1 MNRFLLFVALFVSLS
16 ATAARPTA
24 EEMLA
29 VNNFYIE
36 DDLYQQR
43 PIWTK
48 TYHCDSATIV
58 RTLMTNPQVAIEREF
73 EGRLICRMDD
83 VQLVR
88 QSDDLNSL
96 PSYMR
101 WAGTLYFTVE
111 IAADSYKVVLRE
123 AVWKGVKE
131 PLDDATTATYTLYD
145 MIFNNRG
152 NIDRVF
158 LRSRVESLNE
168 RLTWLFAAR
177 VK

>member
-29 VNNFYIE
+29 ENNFYIM
-36 DDLYQQR
+36 DDLYQER

-58 RTLMTNPQVAIEREF
+58 RTLMMNPQIIIEREF
-73 EGRLICRMDD
+73 EGRLICRMCD

-111 IAADSYKVVLRE
+111 IAADSYEVVLRE

-131 PLDDATTATYTLYD
+131 HLDDATTATYTLYYS
-145 MIFNNRG
+145 MYNRRG
-152 NIDRVF
+152 DIDSGFVRNYA
-158 LRSRVESLNE
+158 EKLNE

>member
-1 MNRFLLFVALFVSLS
+1 MNRFLLFMALFVSLS

-29 VNNFYIE
+29 ANNFYIV
-36 DDLYQQR
+36 DDLYQER
-43 PIWTK
+43 PIWVK
-48 TYHCDSATIV
+48 TYHCDSETIT
-58 RTLMTNPQVAIEREF
+58 RTLMNNPQVVIEREF
-73 EGRLICRMDD
+73 EGRLICRMND

-96 PSYMR
+96 PTYMR
-101 WAGTLYFTVE
+101 WSATLYFTVE
-111 IAADSYKVVLRE
+111 IATDSYEVVLRE
-123 AVWKGVKE
+123 AVWNGVKE
-131 PLDDATTATYTLYD
+131 SLDDATAATYTLYD

-158 LRSRVESLNE
+158 ARSRVESLND

-177 VK
+177 VR